1 MLIKHFAEEVEKPYS
16 EGGRRTI
23 FLANNVPLVIQQ
35 AEFIRSHTY
44 LNVGEYYGDKLIGNK
59 LLDSWDKE
67 TWTKEL
73 EKNHILA
80 MSPQIFIDMLN
91 HSFISIKICFILLY
105 LSLSILIC
113 LFVQGMS
120 QINLIIF
127 DECHHATGNH
137 PYSQIMNKY
146 YTENAIDLNVRVLG
160 LTASIV
166 HRKCNLKTFNSC
178 LKKLED
184 KFGLVYIF
192 FSCLLFAFR

>member
-105 LSLSILIC
+105 LS
-113 LFVQGMS
+113 
-120 QINLIIF
+120 
-127 DECHHATGNH
+127 
-137 PYSQIMNKY
+137 YRY
-146 YTENAIDLNVRVLG
+146 
-160 LTASIV
+160 
-166 HRKCNLKTFNSC
+166 
-178 LKKLED
+178 
-184 KFGLVYIF
+184 
-192 FSCLLFAFR
+192 